1 MVILGSLVA
10 LFQVEGFVESYH
22 YLKPWYTGSR
32 WASKS
37 DCKCF
42 IFVCWPNLKNWLFS
56 VFKGTKY
63 LYEALPFKEI
73 VIDCPKHISWRICIA
88 NSRAYQIFSRLV
100 YNHLVRWLFH
110 LCLNQISFV
119 SYYMQVVKMIS
130 TKCLSLCQVPDHFL
144 RCKFLLL
151 IFLNSWVNIHY
162 CIFF

>member
-1 MVILGSLVA
+1 MEAWLHYFRWRALSKVITISNPDTPEAGGHQNLIV
-10 LFQVEGFVESYH
+10 
-22 YLKPWYTGSR
+22 
-32 WASKS
+32 
-37 DCKCF
+37 KCF
-42 IFVCWPNLKNWLFS
+42 IFVWWPNLKNWLFS